1 MHSRSLRFFA
11 QDKCSAEHRASVA
24 DNGIRNRMGS
34 AGSGQ
39 ANGYNDTNGDN
50 DGNGDN
56 GGNDVDNRPPPGQL
70 PTWPGGFFG

>member
-1 MHSRSLRFFA
+1 
-11 QDKCSAEHRASVA
+11 
-24 DNGIRNRMGS
+24 MGS

-39 ANGYNDTNGDN
+39 ANGDNDTNGDN

-70 PTWPGGFFG
+70 PTWPGGFFGWRTHA